1 MNYRSK
7 YTGKQIDEAVA
18 LAQTALQS
26 IPEEYVTEEKLAD
39 YVTEEIAEVKSK
51 TVYLSKSEYDNLVL
65 AGKID
70 QETEYNVF
78 EEQ

>member
-7 YTGKQIDEAVA
+7 YTGKQIDDAVA

-26 IPEEYVTEEKLAD
+26 VPEEYVTEEKLAD

-65 AGKID
+65 AGNID